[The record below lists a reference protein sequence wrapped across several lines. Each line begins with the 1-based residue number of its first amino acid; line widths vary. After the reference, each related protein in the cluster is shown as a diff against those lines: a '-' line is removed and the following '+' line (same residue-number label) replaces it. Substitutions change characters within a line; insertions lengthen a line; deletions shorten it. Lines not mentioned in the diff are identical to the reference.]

1 MTGLKQRHAAWITR
15 RGVMQGL
22 AAVGAVAA
30 LDAPKSLGSSMKADY
45 GSPQDDLSKEVDIF
59 LGTGG
64 HGHCYPGAAVPFG
77 AVQLSPDT
85 YNGGWDSCSGYH
97 ISDNSVMGFSHT
109 HLSGTGVGNLL
120 TFWSCPVR
128 ALRRLSP
135 EPASIR
141 SQDIAPA
148 STTQTKSLRRAI
160 TPFCSRI
167 TTSAPNLPRPSAL
180 VSIATR
186 FLPLMKRT

>member
-1 MTGLKQRHAAWITR
+1 MMGLKQDHAVRITR
-15 RGVMQGL
+15 RGVLQGL

-30 LDAPKSLGSSMKADY
+30 LDAPKSLGSSMKADF
-45 GSPQDDLSKEVDIF
+45 GSPEDDAPKEVDIF

-85 YNGGWDSCSGYH
+85 YNSGWDWCSGYH
-97 ISDNSVMGFSHT
+97 ISDNSIMGFSHT
-109 HLSGTGVGNLL
+109 HLSGTGAGDLL
-120 TFWSCPVR
+120 DSH
-128 ALRRLSP
+128 L
-135 EPASIR
+135 PAPR
-141 SQDIAPA
+141 TPPAAPA
-148 STTQTKSLRRAI
+148 STTQTKSLRQAI
-160 TPFCSRI
+160 IPSCSSI

-186 FLPLMKRT
+186 FLPVTNRT